1 MLVILLVGVI
11 AVVVTLLAHVHADV
25 ILLALC
31 VAIFSVQ
38 CFLLEMVF
46 GGPKERESAERE
58 NHTNYLGWIDRV
70 TSLRSAGNPTNP
82 AVHILIDRNHG
93 NDPVKHHG
101 TLLIRAKSKLIQL
114 LYVVPVK
121 GVGPGRASPLGVR
134 WIRHNSLSLTTTY
147 YRGTIPILLLVVK

>member
-46 GGPKERESAERE
+46 GGPRR
-58 NHTNYLGWIDRV
+58 G
-70 TSLRSAGNPTNP
+70 
-82 AVHILIDRNHG
+82 
-93 NDPVKHHG
+93 
-101 TLLIRAKSKLIQL
+101 
-114 LYVVPVK
+114 
-121 GVGPGRASPLGVR
+121 SPPNGK
-134 WIRHNSLSLTTTY
+134 TT
-147 YRGTIPILLLVVK
+147 PIT